1 MRVFVTGATGVIGR
15 RVVPLLLH
23 GGHRVTAIG
32 RSGPKRAALERQGA
46 EAVARRRTA
55 SPRATPTASPSTKRS
70 HRAIRRS
77 EPCAP

>member
-15 RVVPLLLH
+15 RVVPLLLQ

-46 EAVARRRTA
+46 EVVDAPTSSTRRRFVA
-55 SPRATPTASPSTKRS
+55 CSPGTRPS
-70 HRAIRRS
+70 
-77 EPCAP
+77 